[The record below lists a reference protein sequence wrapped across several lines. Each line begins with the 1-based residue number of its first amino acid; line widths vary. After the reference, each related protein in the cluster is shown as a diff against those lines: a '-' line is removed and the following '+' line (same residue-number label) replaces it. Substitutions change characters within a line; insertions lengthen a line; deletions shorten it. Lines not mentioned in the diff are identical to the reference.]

1 VLLSDDGP
9 DEPEPLD
16 FEPDEPPSDDEPDGP
31 PSDDEPDDPLSD
43 EEVASFDL
51 AAVDD
56 SEAPERESVR

>member
-1 VLLSDDGP
+1 LSDDEP

-16 FEPDEPPSDDEPDGP
+16 FESDDEPDEP

-43 EEVASFDL
+43 DEAASFDL